1 MTKFEPIPSKFFFFP
16 EGQRCLPKMCTP
28 FFFPHGKR
36 WRDKRCIRFLRILV
50 NFEHMEI
57 HKLDLYTLDT
67 NFCTDLCL
75 DLARVTVLHT
85 DLCLDLCL
93 DLARVT
99 VLHTTCA

>member
-1 MTKFEPIPSKFFFFP
+1 MQNLSQFRANFFFFP
-16 EGQRCLPKMCTP
+16 RRPTLPTQDVHT

-57 HKLDLYTLDT
+57 HKLDLYILDT

-85 DLCLDLCL
+85 DLCLDL
-93 DLARVT
+93 ARVT
-99 VLHTTCA
+99 VLHTDLCLNL